1 MNIVSLRH
9 TFCSVLT
16 LTLVLTLLVSHH
28 AMAQE
33 TAESLARAYVDA
45 INQSSRGLITKLIH
59 PACPV
64 GLISWDEVD
73 RVLEMN
79 VPEEYEIKVVD
90 LAEVSGTLE
99 MALPALESNAVVMVS
114 FDGGD
119 GSTETLT
126 NFAAVQDGT
135 WHLVLCHKAEAEE
148 PVQSEAVQGKPAA
161 EMMEASQGTA
171 LAAEPK
177 EERKGS
183 LRRLPSLSSREV
195 EQALAWTDEV
205 AYFVSE
211 KTGQVILRVKSPP
224 LPNWAVAKVSIFVDS
239 VMTADG
245 QDVLDRKHK
254 RAKSYVSTG
263 VALDHVVRL
272 MGVNNGLRI
281 YTTAVDPGTIEQV
294 AGKMRVRIPR
304 DVKAYFIP
312 LRDTDVTYNVNISG
326 TKVSFG
332 TNARKRLWVKW
343 PEELHRRAEF
353 HAYDAQKERFPRG
366 KYEIFREGFDLPVT
380 LSRSYDEPSVS
391 AIEILEG
398 DNFIEK
404 TIPFTASRRTK

>member
-1 MNIVSLRH
+1 MME
-9 TFCSVLT
+9 
-16 LTLVLTLLVSHH
+16 
-28 AMAQE
+28 APQE
-33 TAESLARAYVDA
+33 TA
-45 INQSSRGLITKLIH
+45 
-59 PACPV
+59 
-64 GLISWDEVD
+64 
-73 RVLEMN
+73 M
-79 VPEEYEIKVVD
+79 
-90 LAEVSGTLE
+90 
-99 MALPALESNAVVMVS
+99 
-114 FDGGD
+114 
-119 GSTETLT
+119 
-126 NFAAVQDGT
+126 
-135 WHLVLCHKAEAEE
+135 
-148 PVQSEAVQGKPAA
+148 
-161 EMMEASQGTA
+161 
-171 LAAEPK
+171 AAEPK

-183 LRRLPSLSSREV
+183 LRRLPSLSSREI

-224 LPNWAVAKVSIFVDS
+224 LPNWAVAKVSIFVDL

-304 DVKAYFIP
+304 DVKAYFLP
-312 LRDTDVTYNVNISG
+312 LRNTDVTYNVNISG

-332 TNARKRLWVKW
+332 TNARKRVWVKW